1 MTGKSSSSSVTR
13 WLLRGDLVLLQ
24 PGIVA
29 LAERSA
35 EWAVRAEAAA
45 LFARGPLSHLSA
57 LAATGLAPQPAGPVH
72 VTVTPDRC
80 PRGGTAMVAH
90 RSTRRLVTIR
100 SGRLEAIAPER
111 SVVDAWAWAHSP
123 ARNRRTAAEQPIV
136 RRALIEGVRAREF
149 RVSAVRQES
158 ARRGMH
164 PGRRELVA
172 LLDLVAGG
180 CESELEIWGVLSLL
194 PGPPDVPAYV
204 QQHRVR
210 LADGRR
216 TRLDAAYVQ
225 AKVAVE
231 LDGAAFHGS
240 RSARERDIR
249 RDSAL
254 AAEGWVVLRF
264 SYARL
269 IEDPEGCRREII
281 EVVLR
286 RLVAR

>member
-1 MTGKSSSSSVTR
+1 
-13 WLLRGDLVLLQ
+13 LHHGDLVLLQ

-29 LAERSA
+29 LAERA
-35 EWAVRAEAAA
+35 TEWAVRAEAAA

-57 LAATGLAPQPAGPVH
+57 LAATGLVPQPAGPVH
-72 VTVTPDRC
+72 VTVAPDRC

-90 RSTRRLVTIR
+90 RSTRRQTTIR
-100 SGRLEAIAPER
+100 AGRLEVIAPER
-111 SVVDAWAWAHSP
+111 SIVDAWAWALAP
-123 ARNRRTAAEQPIV
+123 ARNHLAAVERPIV
-136 RRALIEGVRAREF
+136 RRALIDGVRSREF
-149 RVSAVRQES
+149 RVSAVRRES
-158 ARRGMH
+158 ARLGAH
-164 PGRRELVA
+164 PGRRALMA
-172 LLDLVAGG
+172 LLELLAGG
-180 CESELEIWGVLSLL
+180 CESELEIWGVLNLL
-194 PGPPDVPAYV
+194 PGPPQLPAYV
-204 QQHRVR
+204 QQHRVQ

-216 TRLDAAYVQ
+216 VRLDVAYVE
-225 AKVAVE
+225 ARVAVE

-269 IEDPEGCRREII
+269 LADPEGCGREIV

-286 RLVAR
+286 RLAAR